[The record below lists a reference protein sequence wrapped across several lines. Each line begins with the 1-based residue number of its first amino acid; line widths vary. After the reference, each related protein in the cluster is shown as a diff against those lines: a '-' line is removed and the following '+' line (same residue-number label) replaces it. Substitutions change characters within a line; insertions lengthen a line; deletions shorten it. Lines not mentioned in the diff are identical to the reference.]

1 MVLTRDCRS
10 AGVTWTPSVRKV
22 TGVKREN
29 DMTVITE
36 NKLMAPRGPWS
47 EEGSEKEKLE

>member
-1 MVLTRDCRS
+1 MVLTRDCRP

-22 TGVKREN
+22 TGVKRKN

-36 NKLMAPRGPWS
+36 KTLMASRDPWS
-47 EEGSEKEKLE
+47 EERGRTGKRG